1 MISLLDVKVAETFYV
16 QIRETVML
24 MHVANQIVFVVLVHQ
39 MVRIGLV
46 FFDFTRIVAARNQ
59 IAINVIGAVTESNY
73 SFVFDG
79 IVEHFDIVEK
89 LGVVI
94 LWRSELPQT
103 AQLARLARERIDFGD
118 KVAQIFAV
126 RP

>member
-1 MISLLDVKVAETFYV
+1 
-16 QIRETVML
+16 ML

-39 MVRIGLV
+39 MVRIGLI

>member
-118 KVAQIFAV
+118 KVAQLFAV

>member
-79 IVEHFDIVEK
+79 IVEHIEIVEK

>member
-1 MISLLDVKVAETFYV
+1 MIDLLDVKVAETFYV